1 MKGEAGAVYY
11 YISIDE
17 QHAMKKGD
25 TVELLVNYGE
35 HYEDVRVRKGYGL
48 ANAKEGIGC
57 DEEDKA
63 ARYQRNFVERDQV
76 EQEII
81 DLNFMKV
88 CSCPVLYNFVT

>member
-1 MKGEAGAVYY
+1 
-11 YISIDE
+11 
-17 QHAMKKGD
+17 MKKGD

-48 ANAKEGIGC
+48 ANAKEGIGG
-57 DEEDKA
+57 DANDKP

-81 DLNFMKV
+81 DLNFIKV
-88 CSCPVLYNFVT
+88 RGGTPSRSSSTRDAGNFSSISP